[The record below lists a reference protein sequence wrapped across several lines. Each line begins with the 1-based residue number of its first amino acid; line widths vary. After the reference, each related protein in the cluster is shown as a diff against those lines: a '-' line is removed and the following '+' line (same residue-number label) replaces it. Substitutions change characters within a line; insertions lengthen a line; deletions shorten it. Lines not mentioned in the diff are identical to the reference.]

1 MPDEKNQLSAAMTI
15 RKRATYIEL
24 GELGSTLWSDQ
35 ELCAASSGLSRA
47 SRRSCCWRPL
57 APLAQRGPRSAG
69 TPRRTVP
76 LPGDCL
82 ARSAPGQSARALA
95 LPPRAAQPAGR
106 LARAPMGGRGSA
118 AAAGAPRCQG
128 RLPTP
133 APTPTPQAS
142 STQAQRAPIRLR
154 RCSRN
159 GPAPSSSRRARAG
172 GGRPPAGR
180 PGSPAPYPRRR
191 GRSARRRSRQPQTAP
206 PRTLRRGAPETTS
219 PAPRSPPRRPRALLA
234 RGAQGPARRGRTAT
248 RGSARRGAPLAARG
262 RAPPQRAT
270 APRPAATETRPLG
283 WSLEDPLASALA
295 VGRRRTARRGRTP
308 RTSSRTSWRRT
319 PAPPVRCSWGG
330 RSPCR
335 RSTPSAGRGP

>member
-172 GGRPPAGR
+172 GGRPPAAR
-180 PGSPAPYPRRR
+180 LGSLAPTARRCR
-191 GRSARRRSRQPQTAP
+191 RSARRRSRRPRTAP
-206 PRTLRRGAPETTS
+206 QRTPRRAAPAATS
-219 PAPRSPPRRPRALLA
+219 PAQRRAPRRPRSARAPGAPGRPRRRGSATRERAHRGALLA
-234 RGAQGPARRGRTAT
+234 AEARALARCAPAVGM
-248 RGSARRGAPLAARG
+248 P
-262 RAPPQRAT
+262 
-270 APRPAATETRPLG
+270 PLG
-283 WSLEDPLASALA
+283 WSRGPPLASA
-295 VGRRRTARRGRTP
+295 
-308 RTSSRTSWRRT
+308 
-319 PAPPVRCSWGG
+319 PAAG
-330 RSPCR
+330 R
-335 RSTPSAGRGP
+335 RSTPRRARRARRARTWSRTS